1 MNRDIETT
9 FLKMKF
15 VEDFRLIATKT
26 SRNGKS
32 FCGQLPEKLSLSL
45 LNGKSKWHTF
55 RMKDVENFK
64 LSFDSYQILVP
75 R

>member
-9 FLKMKF
+9 FFEMKF

-32 FCGQLPEKLSLSL
+32 FCGQLPEIQS
-45 LNGKSKWHTF
+45 
-55 RMKDVENFK
+55 
-64 LSFDSYQILVP
+64 DSIC

>member
-9 FLKMKF
+9 FFKMKF

-32 FCGQLPEKLSLSL
+32 FAANYQKYSLIPSVV
-45 LNGKSKWHTF
+45 KF
-55 RMKDVENFK
+55 VE
-64 LSFDSYQILVP
+64 
-75 R
+75 